1 MSRKA
6 CYVMQ
11 AARLVATRTL
21 FDIYMEIT
29 RSQKEKFF

>member
-11 AARLVATRTL
+11 AARLEATRTL